1 MRQEGQRLHA
11 TGQTKEKCNMNLE
24 HIKKIIDSQPTMISA
39 LGIEFISTPE
49 ADKCTA
55 TMPVDSRTCQPYGIL
70 DGGASL
76 ALAEN
81 LAGAGS
87 QALCPDC
94 RCMGISVSGQHL
106 KSAKVGTTVTAV
118 ARLIHKGRTL
128 HNWTV
133 TITDEQGDVVS
144 TVSVTNFIKHPD
156 TGTNAR

>member
-1 MRQEGQRLHA
+1 MD
-11 TGQTKEKCNMNLE
+11 LE
-24 HIKKIIDSQPTMISA
+24 HIKKIINERPNMITA
-39 LGIEFISTPE
+39 LGIELVSTPE
-49 ADKCTA
+49 PDECTA

-87 QALCPDC
+87 QVLCPDC
-94 RCMGISVSGQHL
+94 QCMGISVSGQHL

-118 ARLIHKGRTL
+118 AHLVHKGRTL

-133 TITDEQGDVVS
+133 TITDEQGDTVA

-156 TGTNAR
+156 SGGNAR

>member
-1 MRQEGQRLHA
+1 MD
-11 TGQTKEKCNMNLE
+11 LE
-24 HIKKIIDSQPTMISA
+24 HIKKITGSRPTMISA
-39 LGIEFISTPE
+39 LGIEFVSTPDS
-49 ADKCTA
+49 DKCTA

-87 QALCPDC
+87 QVLCPDC
-94 RCMGISVSGQHL
+94 QCMGISVSGQHL

-118 ARLIHKGRTL
+118 AHLVHKGRTL

-133 TITDEQGDVVS
+133 TITDEQGDTVA
-144 TVSVTNFIKHPD
+144 TVSVTNYIKRPD
-156 TGTNAR
+156 TGSNDR

>member
-1 MRQEGQRLHA
+1 MNVTFGNLK
-11 TGQTKEKCNMNLE
+11 QTRKMDLE
-24 HIKKIIDSQPTMISA
+24 LIKKFINERPNMITA
-39 LGIEFISTPE
+39 LGIELVSTPE
-49 ADKCTA
+49 ADECIA

-81 LAGAGS
+81 LAGVGS
-87 QALCPDC
+87 QVLCPDC
-94 RCMGISVSGQHL
+94 QCMGISVSGQHL

-118 ARLIHKGRTL
+118 AHLVHKGRTL

-133 TITDEQGDVVS
+133 TITDEQGDTVA

-156 TGTNAR
+156 KGGNAR

>member
-1 MRQEGQRLHA
+1 MD
-11 TGQTKEKCNMNLE
+11 LE
-24 HIKKIIDSQPTMISA
+24 LIKKIINECPNMITA
-39 LGIEFISTPE
+39 LGIELISTPE
-49 ADKCTA
+49 ADECTA

-87 QALCPDC
+87 QVLCPDC
-94 RCMGISVSGQHL
+94 QCMGISVSGQHL

-118 ARLIHKGRTL
+118 AHLVHKGRTL

-133 TITDEQGDVVS
+133 TITDEQGDTVA

-156 TGTNAR
+156 SGGNAR